1 MQLYNTLTGRKQRF
15 EPADPGRPTMYVCGP
30 TVYNHPHIG
39 NARPAVVFDVLFRL
53 LRHRYGDVVYVR
65 NVTDIEDKIMA
76 AAEAEGVA
84 TEVVAQ
90 RYAAAYHGDMAALNV
105 LEPTVEPYATGHVP
119 QMIAMIERLIGS
131 GHAYEA
137 EGHVLF
143 HVPSFPAYGALA
155 RRSREEMIEG
165 ARVEV
170 APYKRDPADFVLW
183 KPSTPEQ
190 PGWASRWGRGRPGW
204 HIECSAMVEAY
215 LGVTV
220 DIHGGGLD
228 LKFPHH
234 ENESAQSVCAHAG
247 APLARFWLHNGFL
260 DVERE
265 KMSKSLGNVVLVRD
279 LLQDAPGEAIRYAL
293 LAAHYRKP
301 LDWSA
306 AGLARAKHAL
316 DRLYL
321 TLAELSGPNEPE
333 PGPNQPDRPWTPPG
347 SVEHHV
353 DSRDSD
359 RWAPPSGLELSAEP
373 GTKGRE
379 DRPGVPTGIL
389 AALEDDLN
397 TPKAFSELFALA
409 RAANA
414 SADDD
419 ERRALKAQLKAGGS
433 LLGLLQQDPEVW
445 LKTTGK
451 GEIDEAEVERLIAL
465 RAAARQAKDFEQ
477 ADRIRD
483 QLAAEGVILEDQPDR
498 TRWRLAG

>member
-1 MQLYNTLTGRKQRF
+1 MQLYNSLTGRKERF
-15 EPADPGRPTMYVCGP
+15 QPADHKRPTMYVCGP

-53 LRHRYGDVVYVR
+53 LRHRYGDVIYVR
-65 NVTDIEDKIMA
+65 NVTDIDDKIMA

-90 RYAAAYHGDMAALNV
+90 RYAAAYHEDMAALNV
-105 LEPTVEPYATGHVP
+105 LPPTVEPYATGHVP
-119 QMIAMIERLIGS
+119 QMIAMILRLIAS
-131 GHAYEA
+131 GHAYVA

-143 HVPSFPAYGALA
+143 HVPSFPPYGALS

-183 KPSTPEQ
+183 KPSTDEQ
-190 PGWASRWGRGRPGW
+190 PGWDSPWGRGRPGW
-204 HIECSAMVEAY
+204 HIECSAMVEAH
-215 LGVTV
+215 LGATV
-220 DIHGGGLD
+220 
-228 LKFPHH
+228 
-234 ENESAQSVCAHAG
+234 
-247 APLARFWLHNGFL
+247 

-279 LLQDAPGEAIRYAL
+279 LLRDAPGEAIRYAL

-301 LDWSA
+301 LDWSE

-321 TLAELSGPNEPE
+321 TLSELPGPNEPE
-333 PGPNQPDRPWTPPG
+333 L
-347 SVEHHV
+347 E
-353 DSRDSD
+353 
-359 RWAPPSGLELSAEP
+359 APMPEAL
-373 GTKGRE
+373 
-379 DRPGVPTGIL
+379 V

-397 TPKAFSELFALA
+397 TPKAFAELFALA

-414 SADDD
+414 SADED
-419 ERRALKAQLKAGGS
+419 ERRKLKAQLLSAGR
-433 LLGLLQQDPEVW
+433 LLGLLQQEPEVW
-445 LKTTGK
+445 LKTTGRAA
-451 GEIDEAEVERLIAL
+451 IDEAEVERLIAL
-465 RAAARQAKDFEQ
+465 RAAARKARDFAE

-483 QLAAEGVILEDQPDR
+483 QLAAEGVVLEDQPDR

>member
-1 MQLYNTLTGRKQRF
+1 MQLYNSLSGRKESF
-15 EPADPGRPTMYVCGP
+15 APADPGRPTMYVCGP

-53 LRHRYGDVVYVR
+53 LRHRYGDVLYVR
-65 NVTDIEDKIMA
+65 NVTDIDDKIMA
-76 AAEAEGVA
+76 AAAAEGVA
-84 TEVVAQ
+84 TEVIAA
-90 RYAAAYHGDMAALNV
+90 RYAAAYDEDMAALNV
-105 LEPTVEPYATGHVP
+105 LAPTVEPHATGHVP
-119 QMIAMIERLIGS
+119 EMIAMIQRLLAD
-131 GHAYEA
+131 GHAYAA

-143 HVPSFPAYGALA
+143 HVPSFPRYGALS

-170 APYKRDPADFVLW
+170 APYKRDAADFVLW

-190 PGWASRWGRGRPGW
+190 PGWDSPWGRGRPGW
-204 HIECSAMVEAY
+204 HIECSAMIEAH
-215 LGVTV
+215 LGTTI

-234 ENESAQSVCAHAG
+234 ENEIAQSVCAHDG

-265 KMSKSLGNVVLVRD
+265 KMSKSLGNVIMVRD
-279 LLQDAPGEAIRYAL
+279 LLRTAPGEAIRYAL
-293 LAAHYRKP
+293 LSAHYRKP

-306 AGLARAKHAL
+306 TGLARAKHAL

-321 TLAELSGPNEPE
+321 TLSEL
-333 PGPNQPDRPWTPPG
+333 PGPDEAGPEAAMPEAL
-347 SVEHHV
+347 V
-353 DSRDSD
+353 
-359 RWAPPSGLELSAEP
+359 
-373 GTKGRE
+373 
-379 DRPGVPTGIL
+379 

-397 TPKAFSELFALA
+397 TPKAFAELFALA

-414 SADDD
+414 SADEA
-419 ERRALKAQLKAGGS
+419 ERRELKARLLAGGS
-433 LLGLLQQDPEVW
+433 LLGLLQGDPQTW
-445 LKTTGK
+445 LKTTGEA
-451 GEIDEAEVERLIAL
+451 EIDEAEVERLIEL
-465 RAAARQAKDFEQ
+465 RAAARKAKDFEE

-483 QLAAEGVILEDQPDR
+483 QLAAEGVILEDQPGR

>member
-1 MQLYNTLTGRKQRF
+1 MLLYNSFTGRKETFQ
-15 EPADPGRPTMYVCGP
+15 PADPRRPTMYVCGP

-65 NVTDIEDKIMA
+65 NVTDIDDKIMA
-76 AAEAEGVA
+76 AAAAEGVA
-84 TEVVAQ
+84 TEVIAE
-90 RYAAAYHGDMAALNV
+90 RNAAAYHADMAALNV
-105 LEPTVEPYATGHVP
+105 LPPTVEPYATGHVP
-119 QMIAMIERLIGS
+119 EMIAMIERLLVG

-137 EGHVLF
+137 DGHVLF
-143 HVPSFPAYGALA
+143 HVPSFPAYGALS

-183 KPSTPEQ
+183 KPSSAEQ
-190 PGWASRWGRGRPGW
+190 PGWDSPWGRGRPGW
-204 HIECSAMVEAY
+204 HIECSAMVEAH
-215 LGVTV
+215 LGETV
-220 DIHGGGLD
+220 DIHGGGQD

-234 ENESAQSVCAHAG
+234 ENEIAQSACAHAG

-279 LLQDAPGEAIRYAL
+279 LLRGAPGEAIRYAL

-301 LDWSA
+301 LDWSE
-306 AGLARAKHAL
+306 AGLARTKHAL

-321 TLAELSGPNEPE
+321 TLSELPGPNETEPE
-333 PGPNQPDRPWTPPG
+333 ASLPETL
-347 SVEHHV
+347 
-353 DSRDSD
+353 
-359 RWAPPSGLELSAEP
+359 A
-373 GTKGRE
+373 
-379 DRPGVPTGIL
+379 

-397 TPKAFSELFALA
+397 TPKAFAELFALA

-414 SADDD
+414 SSDEA
-419 ERRALKAQLKAGGS
+419 ERRELKGQLLAGGG
-433 LLGLLQQDPEVW
+433 LLGLLQQDPEAW

-451 GEIDEAEVERLIAL
+451 TEIDEAEVERLIEL
-465 RAAARQAKDFEQ
+465 RAAARKAKDFEE

-483 QLAAEGVILEDQPDR
+483 QLAAEGVILEDQPGR

>member
-1 MQLYNTLTGRKQRF
+1 MQLCNSLSGRKETF
-15 EPADPGRPTMYVCGP
+15 EPADPHLPTIYVCGP

-53 LRHRYGDVVYVR
+53 LRHRYGDALYVR
-65 NVTDIEDKIMA
+65 NVTDIDDKIMA
-76 AAEAEGVA
+76 AAEAERVP
-84 TEVVAQ
+84 TEVIAK
-90 RYAAAYHGDMAALNV
+90 RYAAAYHEDMAALNV
-105 LEPTVEPYATGHVP
+105 LAPTIEPYATKHVP
-119 QMIAMIERLIGS
+119 QMIEMILRLLAR
-131 GHAYEA
+131 GHAYVA
-137 EGHVLF
+137 DGHVLF
-143 HVPSFPAYGALA
+143 HVPSFPAYGALS

-183 KPSTPEQ
+183 KPSSAEQ
-190 PGWASRWGRGRPGW
+190 PGWDSPWGRGRPGW
-204 HIECSAMVEAY
+204 HIECSAMVEAH
-215 LGVTV
+215 LGATI

-234 ENESAQSVCAHAG
+234 ENEIAQSACAHDG

-293 LAAHYRKP
+293 LSAHYRKP

-321 TLAELSGPNEPE
+321 TLSELPGANEPE
-333 PGPNQPDRPWTPPG
+333 PGTVMPEA
-347 SVEHHV
+347 V
-353 DSRDSD
+353 
-359 RWAPPSGLELSAEP
+359 
-373 GTKGRE
+373 
-379 DRPGVPTGIL
+379 L

-397 TPKAFSELFALA
+397 TPKAFAELFALA
-409 RAANA
+409 RAANT
-414 SADDD
+414 SADEE
-419 ERRALKAQLKAGGS
+419 ERRMLKAQLLAGGC
-433 LLGLLQQDPEVW
+433 LLGLLQQNPETW

-451 GEIDEAEVERLIAL
+451 AEIDAVEVERLIEL
-465 RAAARQAKDFEQ
+465 RAAARKAKDFEE

-483 QLAAEGVILEDQPDR
+483 QLAAEGVILEDQPGR

>member
-1 MQLYNTLTGRKQRF
+1 MQLYDTLTGRKERF
-15 EPADPGRPTMYVCGP
+15 EPADPKRPTMYVCGP

-76 AAEAEGVA
+76 AAAAEGVS
-84 TEVVAQ
+84 TEAVAE
-90 RYAAAYHGDMAALNV
+90 RYAAAYHEDMAALNV
-105 LEPTVEPYATGHVP
+105 LPPTVEPYATGHVP
-119 QMIAMIERLIGS
+119 QMIAMIQRLIDG
-131 GHAYEA
+131 GHAYVA

-143 HVPSFPAYGALA
+143 HVPSFAAYGALS

-170 APYKRDPADFVLW
+170 APYKRDPGDFVLW
-183 KPSTPEQ
+183 KPSTDEQ
-190 PGWASRWGRGRPGW
+190 PGWDSPWGRGRPGW
-204 HIECSAMVEAY
+204 HIECSAMVEAH
-215 LGVTV
+215 LGATV

-234 ENESAQSVCAHAG
+234 ENEIAQSVCAHAG

-279 LLQDAPGEAIRYAL
+279 LLHDAPGEAIRYAL

-321 TLAELSGPNEPE
+321 TLSELPGLDEREPE
-333 PGPNQPDRPWTPPG
+333 TTMPETL
-347 SVEHHV
+347 V
-353 DSRDSD
+353 
-359 RWAPPSGLELSAEP
+359 A
-373 GTKGRE
+373 T
-379 DRPGVPTGIL
+379 
-389 AALEDDLN
+389 LEDDLN
-397 TPKAFSELFALA
+397 TPKAVAELFALA

-414 SADDD
+414 SADEA
-419 ERRALKAQLKAGGS
+419 ERRELKGQLLAGGG
-433 LLGLLQQDPEVW
+433 LLGLLQQDPEAW

-451 GEIDEAEVERLIAL
+451 TEIDEAEVERLIEL
-465 RAAARQAKDFEQ
+465 RAAARKAKDFEE

-483 QLAAEGVILEDQPDR
+483 QLAAEGVILEDQPGR

>member
-1 MQLYNTLTGRKQRF
+1 
-15 EPADPGRPTMYVCGP
+15 
-30 TVYNHPHIG
+30 
-39 NARPAVVFDVLFRL
+39 VVFDVLFRVL
-53 LRHRYGDVVYVR
+53 KHRYGDVTYVR
-65 NVTDIEDKIMA
+65 NVTDIDDKIMA

-84 TEVVAQ
+84 TEVVAA
-90 RYAAAYHGDMAALNV
+90 RYAAAYQEDMAALNV
-105 LEPTVEPYATGHVP
+105 LPPTVEPYATAHVP
-119 QMIAMIERLIGS
+119 EMIAMILRLLAS

-143 HVPSFPAYGALA
+143 HVPGFPAYGALS
-155 RRSREEMIEG
+155 RRTREEMIEG

-183 KPSTPEQ
+183 KPSAPEQ
-190 PGWASRWGRGRPGW
+190 PGWDSPWGRGRPGW
-204 HIECSAMVEAY
+204 HIECSAMVEAH
-215 LGVTV
+215 LGVTI

-234 ENESAQSVCAHAG
+234 ENEIAQSACAHDG

-265 KMSKSLGNVVLVRD
+265 KMAKSLGNVLLVRD
-279 LLQDAPGEAIRYAL
+279 LLEEAPGEAIRYAL

-301 LDWSA
+301 LEWSA

-321 TLAELSGPNEPE
+321 TLFELPGPAAQAPAPE
-333 PGPNQPDRPWTPPG
+333 P
-347 SVEHHV
+347 VV
-353 DSRDSD
+353 
-359 RWAPPSGLELSAEP
+359 
-373 GTKGRE
+373 
-379 DRPGVPTGIL
+379 

-397 TPKAFSELFALA
+397 TPKAFAELFALS
-409 RAANA
+409 RAANS
-414 SADDD
+414 SAADD
-419 ERRALKAQLKAGGS
+419 ERRVLKAQLLAAGG
-433 LLGLLQQDPEVW
+433 LLGLLEQDPEAW

-451 GEIDEAEVERLIAL
+451 AEIDAAEVERLIEL
-465 RAAARQAKDFEQ
+465 RAAARKAKDFEE

-483 QLAAEGVILEDQPDR
+483 QLAAEGVILEDQAGG

>member
-1 MQLYNTLTGRKQRF
+1 MQLYNSLTGRKEDFQ
-15 EPADPGRPTMYVCGP
+15 PADPRRPTMYVCGP

-53 LRHRYGDVVYVR
+53 LMQRYGDVAYVR
-65 NVTDIEDKIMA
+65 NVTDIDDKIIA
-76 AAEAEGVA
+76 AATAEGVP
-84 TEVVAQ
+84 TGVVAE
-90 RYAAAYHGDMAALNV
+90 RYAAAYHEDMAALNV
-105 LEPTVEPYATGHVP
+105 LPPTVEPYATGHVP
-119 QMIAMIERLIGS
+119 QMIAMILRLIEAGR
-131 GHAYEA
+131 AYEA
-137 EGHVLF
+137 AGHVLF
-143 HVPSFPAYGALA
+143 HVPSFPAYGALS

-170 APYKRDPADFVLW
+170 APYKRDAADFVLW
-183 KPSTPEQ
+183 KPSSAGQ
-190 PGWASRWGRGRPGW
+190 PGWDSPWGRGRPGW
-204 HIECSAMVEAY
+204 HIECSAMVEAH
-215 LGVTV
+215 LGATI

-234 ENESAQSVCAHAG
+234 ENEIAQSVSAHDG

-279 LLQDAPGEAIRYAL
+279 LLREAPGEAIRYAL

-321 TLAELSGPNEPE
+321 TLSEL
-333 PGPNQPDRPWTPPG
+333 PG
-347 SVEHHV
+347 S
-353 DSRDSD
+353 DQ
-359 RWAPPSGLELSAEP
+359 P
-373 GTKGRE
+373 
-379 DRPGVPTGIL
+379 VPETSMPEAL
-389 AALEDDLN
+389 VAALEDDLN
-397 TPKAFSELFALA
+397 TPKAIAELFALS

-414 SADDD
+414 SADEG
-419 ERRALKAQLKAGGS
+419 ERRELKARLLAGGG
-433 LLGLLQQDPEVW
+433 LLGLLQQDPETW
-445 LKTTGK
+445 LKTTGRA
-451 GEIDEAEVERLIAL
+451 EIDEAEVERLIEL
-465 RAAARQAKDFEQ
+465 RAAARKAKDFAE

-483 QLAAEGVILEDQPDR
+483 QLAAEGVILEDQSGK